1 LEKIAIVT
9 DTVSDIPE
17 KMAKKYKIAIIP
29 LYVGFGG
36 KLYLEGK
43 EIKAGDV
50 YKKLLAGVKVHTST
64 PSVGDFMDVY
74 RNLIEKEKKTLIY
87 SIHVSSRLSGTTNS
101 AEQAKKFFPKAR
113 IKVVDSK
120 TAAINLG
127 FIVLEAARAVLR
139 GESEESID
147 DIIDYLISKNKM
159 FATFENFEYIFSGGR
174 APFLKKFLARSM
186 MLKPIVTIGSDGKV
200 KLKKFVRNKRNSI
213 IELYRQIRKGP
224 FSTGKKKIGI
234 FYGSDIDPALDLKKM
249 IKGDKKIKID
259 ELILTEVTT
268 IMSAHTGP
276 GIWGIS
282 SCPAIPKSLKS
293 MNWRFIMNKDLNK
306 LSEKSIRELKNAL
319 NDLSVK
325 SKDAIKYVSK
335 DLSDKGKTVLKS
347 ALKNL
352 SEKSKDVFDDISER
366 SKDMFDNLSKKGKEV
381 TSELSERGKVAAK
394 DLSIR
399 GKEKVGD
406 LSDKSKQALKKALI
420 DLSEKSKAA
429 SKDFSDKSKKALKE
443 ALIKLADKIE

>member
-1 LEKIAIVT
+1 LENIAIVT
-9 DTVSDIPE
+9 DTTSDIPE
-17 KMAKKYKIAIIP
+17 KLVEKYKITIVP

-43 EIKAGDV
+43 EITGKEV
-50 YKKLLAGVKVHTST
+50 YEKLLAGVRVHTST
-64 PSVGDFMDVY
+64 PSVGDFMKIY
-74 RNLIEKEKKTLIY
+74 RNLIKKEKKTLIY
-87 SIHVSSRLSGTTNS
+87 SIHLSSKLSSTVNS

-113 IKVVDSK
+113 IKIIDSK

-127 FIVLEAARAVLR
+127 FIVLGAARAVSR
-139 GESEESID
+139 GESEEMID
-147 DIIDYLISKNKM
+147 SIIDYLKKKNKM
-159 FATFENFEYIFSGGR
+159 FATFENFEYLFKGGR
-174 APFLKKFLARSM
+174 APFLGKFLARSM
-186 MLKPIVTIGSDGKV
+186 ILKPIVTIGSDGKV

-213 IELYRQIRKGP
+213 IELYRQIRKDP

-234 FYGSDIDPALDLKKM
+234 FYGSDINPALELKKM
-249 IKGDKKIKID
+249 VKEDKKIEID

-276 GIWGIS
+276 GIWGVS
-282 SCPAIPKSLKS
+282 SCPAIPKSSKS
-293 MNWRFIMNKDLNK
+293 MSWRFIMNTDLSK
-306 LSEKSIRELKNAL
+306 LSEKSIMELKNAL

-335 DLSDKGKTVLKS
+335 DLSEKGKAVLKS
-347 ALKNL
+347 ALRNL

-366 SKDMFDNLSKKGKEV
+366 SKDIFDDLSIKAKEV
-381 TSELSERGKVAAK
+381 TSEFSERGKVTAK

-399 GKEKVGD
+399 GREKIED

-443 ALIKLADKIE
+443 ALVKLADKIE